1 MKKHLLSCLAI
12 GLLSNLLVTES
23 ALAVVTHSDRI
34 NITDAPYNA
43 TPDSTNGSYD
53 TAAINA
59 AVAAVGPGGSIYF
72 PPGRYD
78 YQGTLSLPQGKSY
91 RLYGDGPGVST
102 IAFTGPNA
110 GILYITYVGE
120 KTFTVEGL
128 SILANTSKCG
138 TAIQAYFNDTNAT
151 KKFRTAT
158 IRNVQIFGSSR
169 TGGGGYWTGGIRLYQ
184 AQNSVLTNVEMAGEN
199 REPGTDCNETVQPGP
214 SASEYGVIWDSA
226 TNYRTSGLQMSN
238 IQILLFDTAL
248 RTNGLV
254 ENVFVT
260 GFEFPYCGTNGNPAV
275 DLNSS
280 DSTNL
285 GSTFHLVNGH
295 VAGLQNVLRMTNL
308 RGVKLSKLSIVHV
321 TGRAGPTP
329 TPSPEN
335 PSPTPG
341 PQYECGAS
349 GNDVALNN
357 VADAVISQC
366 TFIGVGPD
374 IPDEIGIRVDNSQR
388 VQILGNYF
396 THFFPGNAQGTPPNN
411 AQDACINVQSTS
423 STVRVINNVFEP
435 GGVYIP
441 YFIPVPASTY
451 KRGNNL

>member
-23 ALAVVTHSDRI
+23 ALAVGSHSDRI

-59 AVAAVGPGGSIYF
+59 AVAAVGAGGSVYF

-78 YQGTLSLPQGKSY
+78 YQGSLSLPPGKSY

-110 GILYITYVGE
+110 GILYVTSVGE

-128 SILANTSKCG
+128 SILANTRKCG

-158 IRNVQIFGSSR
+158 IRNVQIYGSSR

-184 AQNSVLTNVEMAGEN
+184 AQNSVLANVEMAGEN
-199 REPGTDCNETVQPGP
+199 REPGTDCDESEQPGP
-214 SASEYGVIWDSA
+214 SASDYGVIWDSA

-238 IQILLFDTAL
+238 IQITLFDTAL

-260 GFEFPYCGTNGNPAV
+260 GFEFPLCGTNGNPAV

-295 VAGLQNVLRMTNL
+295 VSGLQQVLRMTNL
-308 RGVKLSKLSIVHV
+308 RGVKLSKLSIAHAN
-321 TGRAGPTP
+321 GRSRGPDKDGTP
-329 TPSPEN
+329 HPE
-335 PSPTPG
+335 T
-341 PQYECGAS
+341 ECGSS

-366 TFIGVGPD
+366 TFIGAGGA
-374 IPDEIGIRVDNSQR
+374 ISDEIGIRLENSHY
-388 VQILGNYF
+388 VQIAGNSF
-396 THFFPGNAQGTPPNN
+396 TAITPSNTAN
-411 AQDACINVQSTS
+411 GQNACINVQSGD
-423 STVRVINNVFEP
+423 VIRVINNIFGDVSHPYYNVVP
-435 GGVYIP
+435 GN
-441 YFIPVPASTY
+441 TY
-451 KRGNNL
+451 CRGNNVTCY